1 MAIFRIASSHSEKR
15 LTTENNL
22 TLGSVLVVEDD
33 VEIQS
38 YMAARI
44 RERGH
49 RVSVATTARE
59 AIEVAEQQRPTMI
72 LTDLQLPTLD
82 ELLGMLNSHPL
93 LNDLTIVII
102 DINKPDLRGR
112 EKLQVLRD
120 FEHLD
125 TLVHGIEFQ
134 AT

>member
-1 MAIFRIASSHSEKR
+1 MAIFRVAFSHAEKR
-15 LTTENNL
+15 FTTPNNL
-22 TLGSVLVVEDD
+22 TFGTILVVEDD

-49 RVSVATTARE
+49 RVCVATTARE

-93 LNDLTIVII
+93 LKDLTIVII
-102 DINKPDLRGR
+102 DINQPDLRGR
-112 EKLQVLRD
+112 EKLQVLKD
-120 FEHLD
+120 FDQLD
-125 TLVHGIEFQ
+125 SVVRGIEFQ
-134 AT
+134 AP